1 MDSID
6 RKLLDLVQKDFPLS
20 PSPYRDLGEVLGITR
35 EEVLDRLKKY
45 KKKGLVRKIG
55 GVFNPRSLGY
65 KSTLVAL
72 QVEKDKLEETAFFIN
87 RYPEVT
93 HNYQRDHPFNLWF
106 TLIAPS
112 QERIKDIIRSVE
124 GLPGVKMCMNLPSV
138 KMFKIGA
145 YFPLDKDDSKGE
157 EGPGNG

>member
-6 RKLLDLVQKDFPLS
+6 RKLLNLMQKNFPLS
-20 PSPYRDLGEVLGITR
+20 STPYRDLGEILEISE
-35 EEVLDRLKKY
+35 EEVINRLDKHKRA
-45 KKKGLVRKIG
+45 GLIRKIG
-55 GVFNPRSLGY
+55 GIFNPRSLGY

-72 QVEKDKLEETAFFIN
+72 EVKEENLEDAASFIN

-93 HNYQRDHPFNLWF
+93 HNYQRDHIFNLWF

-112 QERIKDIIRSVE
+112 QERIKDIIDSVE
-124 GLPGVKMCMNLPSV
+124 RLPGVRKCMNLPSV

-145 YFPLDKDDSKGE
+145 YFSLNQEGE
-157 EGPGNG
+157 RGGTQGDQ